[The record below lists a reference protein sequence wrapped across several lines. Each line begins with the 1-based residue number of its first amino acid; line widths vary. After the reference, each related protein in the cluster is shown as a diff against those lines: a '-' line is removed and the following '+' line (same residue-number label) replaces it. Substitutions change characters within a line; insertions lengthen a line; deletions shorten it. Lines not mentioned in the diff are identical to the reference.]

1 MKPPAI
7 RVFLI
12 CFLLFTSSIHGE
24 DSNKSKFRDREATDD
39 ALGYP
44 DIDEDALLNTQCP
57 RNLEL
62 RWQTEVSSSVY
73 ATPLIAD
80 INSDGKLDVVVPSF
94 VHYLEALEGSDGEK
108 IPGWPAFHQSTVHA
122 SPLLYDIDKDG
133 VREIAL
139 ATYNGEV
146 LFFRVSGYMMT
157 DKLEVPRR
165 RVKKNWYV
173 GLDQDPVDRSHPDV
187 HDDQLVLEA
196 TEKKSESQSLKD
208 ANGSSSGFELGSPEL
223 KSFSG
228 LEYEDKAGDTHQ
240 HTPETNSSIS
250 TSTKNSHPANAS
262 IETEKKMSENQT
274 ETIIKLS
281 SQVYNSS
288 VGAGSN
294 GTDNAQN
301 GINNTQNGTV
311 MVEKETNSAEN
322 GTNTGR
328 RLLEDDNSTG
338 SHEDASKMQ
347 L

>member
-7 RVFLI
+7 RVLLI

-223 KSFSG
+223 KLFSG
-228 LEYEDKAGDTHQ
+228 LECEGLW
-240 HTPETNSSIS
+240 
-250 TSTKNSHPANAS
+250 
-262 IETEKKMSENQT
+262 M
-274 ETIIKLS
+274 
-281 SQVYNSS
+281 
-288 VGAGSN
+288 
-294 GTDNAQN
+294 
-301 GINNTQNGTV
+301 
-311 MVEKETNSAEN
+311 
-322 GTNTGR
+322 
-328 RLLEDDNSTG
+328 
-338 SHEDASKMQ
+338 
-347 L
+347 

>member
-187 HDDQLVLEA
+187 NDDQLVLEA

-208 ANGSSSGFELGSPEL
+208 ANGSSSGFEFGSPEL

-228 LEYEDKAGDTHQ
+228 LECEGLW
-240 HTPETNSSIS
+240 
-250 TSTKNSHPANAS
+250 
-262 IETEKKMSENQT
+262 M
-274 ETIIKLS
+274 
-281 SQVYNSS
+281 
-288 VGAGSN
+288 
-294 GTDNAQN
+294 
-301 GINNTQNGTV
+301 
-311 MVEKETNSAEN
+311 
-322 GTNTGR
+322 
-328 RLLEDDNSTG
+328 
-338 SHEDASKMQ
+338 
-347 L
+347 